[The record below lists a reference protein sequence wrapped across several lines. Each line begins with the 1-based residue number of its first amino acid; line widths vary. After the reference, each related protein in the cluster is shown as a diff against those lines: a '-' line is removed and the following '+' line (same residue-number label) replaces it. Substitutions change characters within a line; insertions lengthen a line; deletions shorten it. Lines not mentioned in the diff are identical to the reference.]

1 VSESTPK
8 DFRAGFVAFLG
19 KPNAGKST
27 LLNALLGEKV
37 AAVSPRPQ
45 TTQKKLAGIYTDE
58 TRQVVLVDLPG
69 IVAPE
74 DPLRAALAANITRGL
89 EGVDAVVHLIDAGDE
104 NPVGPAVVEVLARI
118 NKPVILA
125 INKLDGGRAKRPVL
139 DVAKRFQPPF
149 DVARYH
155 SVVGI
160 SALQRRG
167 LDELLTAID
176 PHLTIGEPLYDV
188 EQLVDA
194 SLRELAVEMIR
205 EKVFET
211 LQDEMPYAV
220 AVAIEEFTEHPEPRK
235 VYIRGILYVERESQ
249 KGILIGAGGSLMKKI
264 SSSARREIERL
275 MGREVYLELWVKE
288 RKNWRRNA
296 KDLLQF
302 GVAAPI
308 GKKKQP
314 KRK

>member
-125 INKLDGGRAKRPVL
+125 INKLDGGRAKRPVP
-139 DVAKRFQPPF
+139 RC
-149 DVARYH
+149 
-155 SVVGI
+155 G
-160 SALQRRG
+160 
-167 LDELLTAID
+167 
-176 PHLTIGEPLYDV
+176 
-188 EQLVDA
+188 
-194 SLRELAVEMIR
+194 
-205 EKVFET
+205 ET
-211 LQDEMPYAV
+211 LSA
-220 AVAIEEFTEHPEPRK
+220 AIRC
-235 VYIRGILYVERESQ
+235 
-249 KGILIGAGGSLMKKI
+249 GALS
-264 SSSARREIERL
+264 
-275 MGREVYLELWVKE
+275 
-288 RKNWRRNA
+288 
-296 KDLLQF
+296 
-302 GVAAPI
+302 
-308 GKKKQP
+308 
-314 KRK
+314 